1 MSPRQWMPVV
11 NVIGLVCL
19 VAPALCM
26 TGFVAWWARGLSSIA
41 KSARRGEFCGYRR
54 VRRAKNGSMPL
65 RSAEATQRARRWKQQ
80 F

>member
-26 TGFVAWWARGLSSIA
+26 TGLVAWWARGLSNIA
-41 KSARRGEFCGYRR
+41 MSARRGGFCGYRR
-54 VRRAKNGSMPL
+54 ARRAKNGSMPL
-65 RSAEATQRARRWKQQ
+65 RSAEAVQRAKRWKQQ